1 MMFFFKRLLI
11 CLLGIGLTL
20 YMTVV
25 SDNHLTQLRMQ
36 IPKFTQE
43 VSELEET
50 NETLAFSLASA
61 LQPHHLFT
69 LASSPSFSHLQ
80 PSYDSSWICS
90 IDWEKEE

>member
-1 MMFFFKRLLI
+1 MFFLIRLLI
-11 CLLGIGLTL
+11 CLLGIGLSL

-36 IPKFTQE
+36 IPKMTQE
-43 VSELEET
+43 VRELEET
-50 NETLAFSLASA
+50 NEMLAFSLASA

-80 PSYDSSWICS
+80 PSYAPSWICS
-90 IDWEKEE
+90 MDCEKEGL